1 MVSELCVYTSALCVF
16 SWLQSA
22 GRSFHKVEG
31 WPVAAVESLFSF
43 AALPIKESVSS
54 VLMLSVPGRCS
65 LAQVARH
72 PSLFFMSSRMVYS
85 D

>member
-1 MVSELCVYTSALCVF
+1 MVSELCVYTSAMCVF

-43 AALPIKESVSS
+43 AALAIKESVSS
-54 VLMLSVPGRCS
+54 VLMLSVPGKMLIGPGYTS
-65 LAQVARH
+65 PFTVLHVQ
-72 PSLFFMSSRMVYS
+72 
-85 D
+85 